1 MTLLAKEFDGVLWVL
16 ASSATEEIT
25 RLREELAAL
34 REAAQAVITR
44 WDTPLWKD
52 VPATAIYIDALRAAL
67 QEDEINA

>member
-25 RLREELAAL
+25 RLREELATL
-34 REAAQAVITR
+34 REAAQAVVDR

-52 VPATAIYIDALRAAL
+52 VPATATYINALRAAL
-67 QEDEINA
+67 QEDEINV